1 MLKTESYKKG
11 IVVSTILNV
20 FGKGI
25 GFLNTLI
32 IAFYFGASSGTDI
45 YFYILSVAVLIT
57 STINGIDY
65 LVIIPQSMKLREQ
78 INENESQKFV
88 NFFVYSYVFIGVII
102 AFAGITFPVFLY
114 TLFSKYDFSILKNNY
129 SLLYLGSLII
139 MFQLINNLLSAVLT
153 SYRFFTAS
161 IFSGLVNSVFS
172 ILFTVFFH
180 HSLGI
185 TGTLLGIT
193 FGYIINFSL
202 LIYFL
207 KHYQKW
213 DFKAVSFMK
222 DKIVWKNIGLMQ
234 INILPV
240 WVRSYFTLYFL
251 TGMGVG
257 IITSLNLAQMLS
269 SLPEIFILT
278 QISSIVGIKFSEL
291 AARKDIQMTNILL
304 TQVIKS
310 LFLLIIPI
318 ALIMAIANKE
328 IIQLVFQRGNMQ
340 QTSISIT
347 RFCFFYFAL
356 LLPSKVLD
364 VLFSRLFTSYQIYG
378 ISTLFAFI
386 AHSIIT
392 VILYLLTTHFQLK
405 GYFFTLLIGYY
416 IVMPIT
422 FLMILKYKLSQI
434 KTRLLIKET
443 LILFTIGGAV
453 YLIAAFI
460 FDLMI
465 INNIVKIL
473 LLGFMV
479 GTLFILLANWFLDL
493 KEQKNIIKN
502 LFSKQLNSN
511 RS

>member
-1 MLKTESYKKG
+1 MLRTESYKKG

-20 FGKGI
+20 FAKGI

-65 LVIIPQSMKLREQ
+65 LVIIPQSMKLKEQ
-78 INENESQKFV
+78 RNEYESQKFI
-88 NFFVYSYVFIGVII
+88 NFFLYTYALIGILFAI
-102 AFAGITFPVFLY
+102 AGILFPIFIY
-114 TLFSKYDFSILKNNY
+114 TLFSKYDVSILKNNY

-139 MFQLINNLLSAVLT
+139 MFQLVNNLLSAVLT

-180 HSLGI
+180 HTLGI
-185 TGTLLGIT
+185 LGTLLGIT
-193 FGYIINFSL
+193 LGYLFNFGL

-213 DFKAVSFMK
+213 NFKAVRLMK

-278 QISSIVGIKFSEL
+278 QVSSIVGIKFSEL
-291 AARKDIQMTNILL
+291 ASKRDIQTTSILL
-304 TQVIKS
+304 NQVIKT

-318 ALIMAIANKE
+318 ALTMAIANKE

-347 RFCFFYFAL
+347 GLCFFYFAL

-364 VLFSRLFTSYQIYG
+364 VLFSRLFTSFQLYG
-378 ISTLFAFI
+378 ISTLFAVI

-392 VILYLLTTHFQLK
+392 IILYFLTIHFQLK

-416 IVMPIT
+416 IIMPFT
-422 FLMILKYKLSQI
+422 FLMILKHKLSAI
-434 KTRLLIKET
+434 KTKLIMKET

-453 YLIAAFI
+453 YILAAFI
-460 FDLMI
+460 FNLLVLNEI
-465 INNIVKIL
+465 LKIL
-473 LLGFMV
+473 LLSMIVVIPF
-479 GTLFILLANWFLDL
+479 TFLANWLVDL
-493 KEQKNIIKN
+493 KDQKNIIIN
-502 LFSKQLNSN
+502 LFSKKLNLKHS
-511 RS
+511 